1 MFEILRSEVTGV
13 VLIAVFSL
21 LTFLILVGA
30 MGAVKT
36 GRRGKQ
42 VDIAPT
48 MMTSFG
54 ILGTFVGI
62 VIGLFAFDPTQI
74 DSSIK
79 GLLGGLRTAF
89 FTSVVGMGCAMY
101 FKWWE
106 ARQPVQAASEETPET
121 IGPKEIFGVLRKQQE
136 LTSLLVQAV
145 GGTEESSIVGQMK
158 LLRTEVSDFRSGH
171 QRAQQVF
178 EDKLWKQLQD
188 FADMLSK
195 SATEHVIDALRQ
207 VIVEFN
213 QKLTEQFGDN
223 FKRLDESVKKLVDW
237 QIEYKGQMEKMIGL
251 FDQGVQA
258 IDATRGAVVE
268 IKDKTGRIP
277 ADMQALAEVL
287 SVNQHQIE
295 ELGRHLDA
303 FVSMRTEAVKAVPEI
318 QKKLEEVGLKLR
330 EGADQMNRIILE
342 GAAEF
347 RDNVTG
353 ANQSLVTMAG
363 EVATKTDSI
372 SQELTNAMIKVEQNT
387 DRIRNGVSEAVQTA
401 MEAVKTSVAGTS
413 ESTLTAVS
421 ETTRH
426 MAQAL
431 KQTSQQMITDAEQSS
446 AAVEKAVEA
455 TMAALRQNVERGLG
469 GVEKQITEAVGKT
482 GEAVNV
488 QLRAVDEALEKQL
501 NAALMQLGSALAT
514 IAKHIVDNYTRQTRD
529 LSTAGA

>member
-1 MFEILRSEVTGV
+1 MIEILRSDATEIT
-13 VLIAVFSL
+13 LIALFSF
-21 LTFLILVGA
+21 LTIMTLVGA
-30 MGAVKT
+30 MGAV
-36 GRRGKQ
+36 RRGHRSKS
-42 VDIAPT
+42 VEIAPT

-62 VIGLFAFDPTQI
+62 VIGLFSFDPTQI
-74 DSSIK
+74 DESIK

-89 FTSVVGMGCAMY
+89 FTSVVGMGCAIF

-106 ARQPVQAASEETPET
+106 AQQPVQTQPDEVPHT
-121 IGPKEIFGVLRKQQE
+121 IGPKEIYGVLRKQQE

-145 GGTEESSIVGQMK
+145 GGTEEGSMVGQIK
-158 LLRTEVSDFRSGH
+158 LLRTELGDFRSSH
-171 QRAQQVF
+171 KNAQQDF
-178 EDKLWKQLQD
+178 EERLFQQLRN

-237 QIEYKGQMEKMIGL
+237 QVEYKEQMEKMISL

-258 IDATRGAVVE
+258 IDSTRGAVVE

-287 SVNQHQIE
+287 SVNQHQIA
-295 ELGRHLDA
+295 ELSRHLDA
-303 FVSMRTEAVKAVPEI
+303 FIAMRAQAVQAVPEI
-318 QKKLEEVGLKLR
+318 QKRLEEVGLKLR

-353 ANQSLVTMAG
+353 ANQSLVTMAS

-372 SQELTNAMIKVEQNT
+372 SQELTNTMIKVEQNT
-387 DRIRNGVSEAVQTA
+387 NRISNGVSEAVQVA
-401 MEAVKTSVAGTS
+401 METVKANVGKTS
-413 ESTLTAVS
+413 ESTLNAVS

-426 MAQAL
+426 MALAL
-431 KQTSQQMITDAEQSS
+431 KHTSQQMIDDVEQSS
-446 AAVEKAVEA
+446 AKVENAIESTV
-455 TMAALRQNVERGLG
+455 TALRQNVERGLG
-469 GVEKQITEAVGKT
+469 GVEKQIIDAVGKT
-482 GEAVNV
+482 NDAVNA

-501 NAALMQLGSALAT
+501 NAALAQLGSALAT
-514 IAKHIVDNYTRQTRD
+514 IAKHIVDNYKRETSEPSAFRT
-529 LSTAGA
+529 